1 MRRRITVTVRLVAMP
16 LLLMLQ
22 QLLLL
27 LLLRQWSVVVLRPTA
42 TNGLRSAVP
51 FLQIAGDPVA
61 GQFSVN
67 DRRMSERAT
76 PDALLVL
83 SADDR
88 RVRIRTRPPVS
99 VKTPSSPPPKRT
111 CKTKRP
117 RKSLNDPK
125 YVYH

>member
-67 DRRMSERAT
+67 DRRVSE
-76 PDALLVL
+76 
-83 SADDR
+83 
-88 RVRIRTRPPVS
+88 
-99 VKTPSSPPPKRT
+99 
-111 CKTKRP
+111 
-117 RKSLNDPK
+117 
-125 YVYH
+125 

>member
-27 LLLRQWSVVVLRPTA
+27 LRQWSVVVLRPTA
-42 TNGLRSAVP
+42 TNGLRSSVP

-67 DRRMSERAT
+67 DRRVSERAT
-76 PDALLVL
+76 PDALLVP

-99 VKTPSSPPPKRT
+99 VKTSSSPPRQNGLA
-111 CKTKRP
+111 RQ
-117 RKSLNDPK
+117 NDHGK
-125 YVYH
+125 V